1 MEPKTE
7 FRRKGRA
14 TIIDVGRVAGV
25 SDATVSRALNKPDTV
40 SKAARQR
47 IDEAIIET
55 GYVPNTLA
63 RAMVSGRAF
72 TVGALVPT
80 LDHSIF
86 SKFLNTLEDELSKS
100 GYSLVVAVT
109 GGDPVREV
117 EKAKKL
123 LAMGVEGLVVSGLS
137 HNAEL
142 VDQAQRFKIP
152 LVATSYFETDS
163 LLPTIGYDNEKA
175 AQMAANHLISLGH
188 HTIAV
193 LHGPIQNNDRTRS
206 RLRGLKKIKSR
217 VLFEFIETT
226 LDYSGGSEA
235 VLKISDGA
243 SAVLCLSDILAMGAL
258 FKFQDQGVRV
268 PNDIS
273 LMGFDDMAP
282 SEFLSPALTTLK
294 LPISQMGRATAFAIC
309 HYLET
314 SSAIISQEL
323 IPEIIVRRSTAK
335 LTNLSL

>member
-7 FRRKGRA
+7 VRRKGRA

-25 SDATVSRALNKPDTV
+25 SDATVSRALNNPETV
-40 SKAARQR
+40 SKATRQR
-47 IDEAIIET
+47 IDDAIIQT
-55 GYVPNTLA
+55 GYVPNPLA
-63 RAMVSGRAF
+63 KAMVSGRTY

-80 LDHSIF
+80 LDHAIF
-86 SKFLNTLEDELSKS
+86 SKFLNTLEGELSTN

-109 GGDPVREV
+109 DGDPVREV

-142 VDQAQRFKIP
+142 VDQAHRFKIP
-152 LVATSYFETDS
+152 LVATSYFEADS

-175 AQMAANHLISLGH
+175 AQMAADHLISLGH

-206 RLRGLKKIKSR
+206 RLKGLKEIQSP
-217 VLFEFIETT
+217 VSFEFIGTT
-226 LDYSGGSEA
+226 LDYAGGSKA
-235 VLKISDGA
+235 ALKISNAA
-243 SAVLCLSDILAMGAL
+243 SAVLCLSDILAMGVL
-258 FKFQDQGVRV
+258 FKLQDQGVRV
-268 PNDIS
+268 PGDIS

-294 LPISQMGRATAFAIC
+294 LPIAQMGQATAVAIC
-309 HYLET
+309 HYLK
-314 SSAIISQEL
+314 SGSAILSHEL
-323 IPEIIVRRSTAK
+323 IPEIVIRRSTAR
-335 LTNLSL
+335 LIN